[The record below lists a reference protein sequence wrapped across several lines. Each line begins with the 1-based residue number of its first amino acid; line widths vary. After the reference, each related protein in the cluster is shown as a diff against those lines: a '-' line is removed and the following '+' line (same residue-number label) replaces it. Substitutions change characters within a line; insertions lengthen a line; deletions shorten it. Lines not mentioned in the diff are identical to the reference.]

1 MKQVRVILAD
11 KHANTLGAIRY
22 LLESE
27 AESVLMVADEAS
39 LWDALENFKPDVVV
53 ADLSLPLSRGTNA
66 AQALKNKYPL
76 VKVIILSLY
85 DEKSVLDDVMATGVE
100 GFVLKRRAVIDLI
113 PAIHEILQGRKY
125 ISEDIQGR

>member
-39 LWDALENFKPDVVV
+39 LWDALENFRPDVVV